1 MSRRINLNHSYRE
14 KDDGKKDDEKDD
26 EKKDDEKDDEKKDKK
41 DKDYYKKLIKSH
53 LEKKGKKKY
62 WSNISRKY
70 DTDNDLI

>member
-1 MSRRINLNHSYRE
+1 MSRRINLNHSYRDKDDGE
-14 KDDGKKDDEKDD
+14 KDDDKDDGEKDD
-26 EKKDDEKDDEKKDKK
+26 DKDDEKKDKK

>member
-1 MSRRINLNHSYRE
+1 MSPHIDLNHSYRN
-14 KDDGKKDDEKDD
+14 KDKDDEKDD
-26 EKKDDEKDDEKKDKK
+26 DKDDEK

-62 WSNISRKY
+62 WSNISRKS

>member
-1 MSRRINLNHSYRE
+1 MSPHIDLNHSYRD
-14 KDDGKKDDEKDD
+14 KDDGDKDDKDDEKT
-26 EKKDDEKDDEKKDKK
+26 DKK

>member
-1 MSRRINLNHSYRE
+1 MSRRINLNHSYRD
-14 KDDGKKDDEKDD
+14 KDKDD
-26 EKKDDEKDDEKKDKK
+26 EKKDRDKDKDDEKKDKK

-62 WSNISRKY
+62 WSNISRKS

>member
-1 MSRRINLNHSYRE
+1 MSPHIDLNHSYRN
-14 KDDGKKDDEKDD
+14 KD
-26 EKKDDEKDDEKKDKK
+26 KDDEKKDKDDEK

-62 WSNISRKY
+62 WSNISRKS

>member
-1 MSRRINLNHSYRE
+1 MSPHIDLNHSYR
-14 KDDGKKDDEKDD
+14 D
-26 EKKDDEKDDEKKDKK
+26 KDDEKKDKDDEK

-62 WSNISRKY
+62 WSNISRKS

>member
-1 MSRRINLNHSYRE
+1 MSRRIDLNHSYIDKD
-14 KDDGKKDDEKDD
+14 KDDGKKDKDD
-26 EKKDDEKDDEKKDKK
+26 KDDEKKDKK

-62 WSNISRKY
+62 WSNISRKS